1 MDVNE
6 YETIHANTQTQ
17 VKVNEQHFF
26 LLFYISVT
34 KGSSTMIRTVK
45 WVWNSPLP
53 SIERYSLLLSI
64 EDLTICTQFNQ
75 EI

>member
-1 MDVNE
+1 VDDSEAMIPI
-6 YETIHANTQTQ
+6 ETDCLNAQ

-45 WVWNSPLP
+45 
-53 SIERYSLLLSI
+53 
-64 EDLTICTQFNQ
+64 
-75 EI
+75 

>member
-17 VKVNEQHFF
+17 VKVNEQLFF

-34 KGSSTMIRTVK
+34 KGSSTMTRTVK